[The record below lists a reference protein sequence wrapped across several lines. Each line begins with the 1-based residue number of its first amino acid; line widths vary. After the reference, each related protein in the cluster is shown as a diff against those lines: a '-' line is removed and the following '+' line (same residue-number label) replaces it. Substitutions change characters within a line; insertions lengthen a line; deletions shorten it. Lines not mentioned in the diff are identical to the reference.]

1 MASNFARF
9 PLPFKVG
16 TDICRITRVKHIL
29 NGPRSEKFIKRI
41 LTEEERVL
49 ASDLLQP
56 FLAEE
61 SVPESIDSDKKPEKP
76 GNVGKVPRFIAS
88 RFAAKEAVIKASE
101 DRLTFHDILILKR
114 QSGEPFAIIKA
125 GYGRSQDREALLSI
139 SHDGD
144 YATAVCITAI
154 KEAWPADE
162 KEAAGRAECHEV
174 VREAERD
181 DAKG

>member
-1 MASNFARF
+1 MVTIAVSSTSNNHSYHETYNMASTFARF

-29 NGPRSEKFIKRI
+29 DGPRSEKFIKRI

-56 FLAEE
+56 FLGEE

-88 RFAAKEAVIKASE
+88 RYVPFLTN
-101 DRLTFHDILILKR
+101 RLRTPFSHVAQLCGKR
-114 QSGEPFAIIKA
+114 SCYQS
-125 GYGRSQDREALLSI
+125 Q
-139 SHDGD
+139 
-144 YATAVCITAI
+144 
-154 KEAWPADE
+154 
-162 KEAAGRAECHEV
+162 
-174 VREAERD
+174 
-181 DAKG
+181 